1 MDNLGVCR
9 KQDLNI
15 LLTIVALM
23 YVRNFQ
29 LPKSIFPSGY
39 FPTLQ
44 FTKRQLPKSI
54 FPSGN
59 LPTVQLPSGNFPSG
73 NLPTV
78 QLPSGN
84 FPSGNLPT
92 VQFTK
97 RQLPKYIC
105 SSNSARPLACSSY
118 STRPPKPIIAA
129 ALGPTL
135 HLAAPK
141 RA

>member
-78 QLPSGN
+78 Q
-84 FPSGNLPT
+84 
-92 VQFTK
+92 FTK